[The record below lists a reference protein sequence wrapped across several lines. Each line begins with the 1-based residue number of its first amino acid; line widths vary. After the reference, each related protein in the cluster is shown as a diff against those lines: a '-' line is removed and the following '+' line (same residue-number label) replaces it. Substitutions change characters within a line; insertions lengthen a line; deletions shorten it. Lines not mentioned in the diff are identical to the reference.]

1 MQETELIHKIKEVQ
15 LKAKYLVTDVLAGE
29 YKSSFRGQGMEFA
42 EVREYIPG
50 DDIRLIDWNVTA
62 RMDIPFIKE
71 FDEERELTLIIL
83 VDLSSSQEFGTI
95 NNLKHELATE
105 LSAVLSYLALN
116 NNDKVGLIAFT
127 DKIEKYIPPKKG
139 RTNIWRIIKEILTF
153 TPENKKTDLTIAL
166 DYLMKVTKR
175 KAIVFLISDFINS
188 GYEKSINMV
197 SQRHDL
203 VAVKIVDP
211 RESNL
216 PEVGFVELE
225 DSETGELI
233 LVDTYNKKFRTKF
246 ETLVKEEHD
255 NFIKFVK
262 AKQIDYIEINTA
274 FPYIKD
280 LMKFFRS
287 REKRAFK

>member
-1 MQETELIHKIKEVQ
+1 MEESELIQKIKEVQ
-15 LKAKYLVTDVLAGE
+15 LKAKFLVTDVLAGE
-29 YKSSFRGQGMEFA
+29 YSSAFRGQGMEFA

-71 FDEERELTLIIL
+71 FNEERELTLMIL
-83 VDLSSSQEFGTI
+83 VDLSSSQQFGTV
-95 NNLKHELATE
+95 NSLKQELASE
-105 LSAVLSYLALN
+105 LSAVLSYLALS

-139 RTNIWRIIKEILTF
+139 KTNIWRIIREILTF
-153 TPENKKTDLTIAL
+153 TPENKHTDISAAL
-166 DYLMKVTKR
+166 DFLLKVTKR

-188 GYEKSINMV
+188 GYEKSIKMV
-197 SQRHDL
+197 AKRHDL
-203 VAVKIVDP
+203 ITVKMVDP
-211 RESNL
+211 RETKI

-233 LVDTYNKKFRTKF
+233 MVDTYDKKFRDKF
-246 ETLVKEEHD
+246 EKIVKEEHQK
-255 NFIKFVK
+255 FIKFVK
-262 AKQIDYIEINTA
+262 GKQIDYIEINTA
-274 FPYIKD
+274 VPYIKD

-287 REKRAFK
+287 RELRAYK

>member
-1 MQETELIHKIKEVQ
+1 MEESELIQKIKDVQ
-15 LKAKYLVTDVLAGE
+15 LKAKFLVTDVLAGE
-29 YKSSFRGQGMEFA
+29 YSSAFRGQGMEFA

-71 FDEERELTLIIL
+71 FNEERELTLMIL
-83 VDLSSSQEFGTI
+83 VDLSSSQQFGTV
-95 NNLKHELATE
+95 NSLKQELASE
-105 LSAVLSYLALN
+105 LSAVLSYLALS

-139 RTNIWRIIKEILTF
+139 KTNIWRIIREILTF
-153 TPENKKTDLTIAL
+153 TPENKHTDISAAL
-166 DYLMKVTKR
+166 DFLLKVTKR

-188 GYEKSINMV
+188 GYEKSIKMV
-197 SQRHDL
+197 AKRHDL
-203 VAVKIVDP
+203 ITVKMVDP
-211 RESNL
+211 RETKI

-233 LVDTYNKKFRTKF
+233 MVDTYDKKFRDKF
-246 ETLVKEEHD
+246 EKIVKEEHQK
-255 NFIKFVK
+255 FIKFVK
-262 AKQIDYIEINTA
+262 GKQIDYIEINTA
-274 FPYIKD
+274 VPYIKD

-287 REKRAFK
+287 RELRAYK